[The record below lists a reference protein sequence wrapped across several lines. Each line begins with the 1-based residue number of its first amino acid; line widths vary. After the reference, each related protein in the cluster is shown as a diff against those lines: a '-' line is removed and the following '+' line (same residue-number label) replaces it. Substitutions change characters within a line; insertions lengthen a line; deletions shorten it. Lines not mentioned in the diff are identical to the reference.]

1 MMIKIDAI
9 VREEKF
15 EDVKAALNAIG
26 VNGITVSQ
34 VMGCG
39 VQRGYKE
46 IVRGMEVAVQMLPK
60 IKFEIVVSS
69 EEWEQKTIEA
79 IQKAAFTGEVGDG
92 KIFSYEIRS
101 AQKIRTG
108 ETGCEGNK
116 HVIEYSLKLDSN
128 PEFTGSVLVAYARA
142 AYRLSKNGE
151 SGARSVFDI
160 APAMLSQMTPEELR
174 SHLL

>member
-15 EDVKAALNAIG
+15 EDVKQALQDIE

-39 VQRGYKE
+39 AQRGYTE
-46 IVRGMEVAVQMLPK
+46 IVRGMEIGIQMRPK

-69 EEWEQKTIEA
+69 EEWEKKTIDA
-79 IQKAAFTGEVGDG
+79 IQKAAYTGEMGDG

-101 AQKIRTG
+101 ALKIRTK
-108 ETGCEGNK
+108 ETGYDAI
-116 HVIEYSLKLDSN
+116 HVTE
-128 PEFTGSVLVAYARA
+128 
-142 AYRLSKNGE
+142 
-151 SGARSVFDI
+151 
-160 APAMLSQMTPEELR
+160 
-174 SHLL
+174 

>member
-15 EDVKAALNAIG
+15 EDVKQALQDIE

-39 VQRGYKE
+39 AQRGYTE
-46 IVRGMEVAVQMLPK
+46 IVRGMEIGIHMRPK

-69 EEWEQKTIEA
+69 EEWEKKTIDA
-79 IQKAAFTGEVGDG
+79 IQKAAYTGEMGDG

-101 AQKIRTG
+101 TLKIRTK
-108 ETGCEGNK
+108 ETGYDAIQVTE
-116 HVIEYSLKLDSN
+116 
-128 PEFTGSVLVAYARA
+128 
-142 AYRLSKNGE
+142 
-151 SGARSVFDI
+151 
-160 APAMLSQMTPEELR
+160 
-174 SHLL
+174 

>member
-15 EDVKAALNAIG
+15 EDVKQALQDIE

-39 VQRGYKE
+39 AQRGYTE
-46 IVRGMEVAVQMLPK
+46 IVRGMEIGIQMRPK

-69 EEWEQKTIEA
+69 EEWEKKTIDA
-79 IQKAAFTGEVGDG
+79 IQKAAYTGEMGDG

-101 AQKIRTG
+101 ALKIRTK
-108 ETGCEGNK
+108 ETGYDAIKVTE
-116 HVIEYSLKLDSN
+116 
-128 PEFTGSVLVAYARA
+128 
-142 AYRLSKNGE
+142 
-151 SGARSVFDI
+151 
-160 APAMLSQMTPEELR
+160 
-174 SHLL
+174 